1 MQKFISYLR
10 VSTDKQGASGLGIE
24 AQREI
29 IRKYTEGRG
38 HIVHEFI
45 EFESGKMKDRPQ
57 LSEAIHLTKTV
68 NGRLIIAKLDRLSRS
83 VSFIFALKDQG
94 IDFVCADMPE
104 MNTMT
109 LGIFAVIAQ
118 SEREMISK
126 RTSDALQAKLRR
138 GEELGTYM
146 KYGMTAEQRELG
158 RVRSAE
164 SKRAQNAT
172 TAEAIR
178 KLRERGL
185 TYSEIRDTLYITGV
199 RTKTGN
205 KISLDTISKYASG
218 EAK

>member
-1 MQKFISYLR
+1 
-10 VSTDKQGASGLGIE
+10 
-24 AQREI
+24 
-29 IRKYTEGRG
+29 
-38 HIVHEFI
+38 
-45 EFESGKMKDRPQ
+45 MKDRPQ

-199 RTKTGN
+199 RTK
-205 KISLDTISKYASG
+205 KIGRAHV
-218 EAK
+218 